1 LTRDGRAERGL
12 LEGCWRLTGAGRTTK
27 GPIYS
32 KPEKRR
38 ERGHKGKSS
47 SLQLRWPGPSDLV
60 LKRRPS
66 SFAGF
71 DHSTIRS
78 GTFPVP
84 IPRDWRLEPPGTP
97 VSKAADPACR
107 GLEGSR
113 SAPAGALVAANGSW
127 WHPVGALPFCAPS
140 APQCADAAVLPHC
153 TDIADQPSLPV
164 IRTGTVSRPPTPPLV
179 QSLRFVWWSALP
191 CRTVKY

>member
-1 LTRDGRAERGL
+1 MGGAERGAAGGL
-12 LEGCWRLTGAGRTTK
+12 LEAPGAGRTIK

-47 SLQLRWPGPSDLV
+47 SLQLRWPGPSDLL

-71 DHSTIRS
+71 DHSTIRP

-107 GLEGSR
+107 GLEVCAGRGVGGS
-113 SAPAGALVAANGSW
+113 
-127 WHPVGALPFCAPS
+127 
-140 APQCADAAVLPHC
+140 
-153 TDIADQPSLPV
+153 
-164 IRTGTVSRPPTPPLV
+164 
-179 QSLRFVWWSALP
+179 
-191 CRTVKY
+191 

>member
-1 LTRDGRAERGL
+1 V

-71 DHSTIRS
+71 DHSTIRPFDLAPFLFLFLATGDS
-78 GTFPVP
+78 KRPEHP
-84 IPRDWRLEPPGTP
+84 L
-97 VSKAADPACR
+97 SKAADPAGR
-107 GLEGSR
+107 GLEVCAGRGVGGS
-113 SAPAGALVAANGSW
+113 
-127 WHPVGALPFCAPS
+127 
-140 APQCADAAVLPHC
+140 
-153 TDIADQPSLPV
+153 
-164 IRTGTVSRPPTPPLV
+164 
-179 QSLRFVWWSALP
+179 
-191 CRTVKY
+191 

>member
-1 LTRDGRAERGL
+1 M
-12 LEGCWRLTGAGRTTK
+12 GAGRTIK

-47 SLQLRWPGPSDLV
+47 SLQLRWPGPSDLL

-71 DHSTIRS
+71 DHSTIRPFDLAPFLFLFLATGDS
-78 GTFPVP
+78 NRPEHPCQRQQIQHVE
-84 IPRDWRLEPPGTP
+84 D
-97 VSKAADPACR
+97 
-107 GLEGSR
+107 SR
-113 SAPAGALVAANGSW
+113 SAPAGASVAAHGSW

-140 APQCADAAVLPHC
+140 APQCADAAVL
-153 TDIADQPSLPV
+153 QY
-164 IRTGTVSRPPTPPLV
+164 
-179 QSLRFVWWSALP
+179 
-191 CRTVKY
+191 RTVQILLTSPACPSFAPAPLAGRPRRPCPGAVTAIRLVVCPVGP